1 MLRKKRLHYRYLYAK
16 IWYTKFYKLFT
27 IVPHVVMSIAVLIA
41 SSQVRMRLRKSD
53 LVMLNQVDVGL
64 PLGRWYGAL
73 A

>member
-1 MLRKKRLHYRYLYAK
+1 
-16 IWYTKFYKLFT
+16 
-27 IVPHVVMSIAVLIA
+27 MSIAVLIA

-53 LVMLNQVDVGL
+53 LIMLNQVDVGL